1 MNHSNTGEVIVIDD
15 SDPDDC
21 PQLGASSVL
30 PVDRITGASS
40 TANLNATDSGR
51 PPASRRG
58 KSEPSYTGLS
68 RPTTTQLRRRITK
81 SVPHD
86 DDVIDVDSDEPTDEQ
101 PPVSFRITLFVLKPT
116 TTIRVAKTGQG

>member
-15 SDPDDC
+15 SDSDDY
-21 PQLGASSVL
+21 PQPGASSVL
-30 PVDRITGASS
+30 PVDRITGVSN
-40 TANLNATDSGR
+40 TANLNATGPGR

-58 KSEPSYTGLS
+58 KSEPSYTGLN
-68 RPTTTQLRRRITK
+68 RPTPTQHRRRITK
-81 SVPHD
+81 SVPH
-86 DDVIDVDSDEPTDEQ
+86 DVIDVDSDEPTDE